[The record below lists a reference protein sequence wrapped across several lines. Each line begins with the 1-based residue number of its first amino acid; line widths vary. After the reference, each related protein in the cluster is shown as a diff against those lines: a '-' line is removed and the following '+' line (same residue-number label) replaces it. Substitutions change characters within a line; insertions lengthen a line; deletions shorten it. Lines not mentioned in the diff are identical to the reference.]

1 MKSHLLALLVATLC
15 GIIVEALVL
24 PAGSQYR
31 YVTRLFAEVD
41 EDVTQERRPWEIGR
55 FARQSSKFVTLPFS
69 RIDKKVVRPNDVL
82 WEYDDRNFE
91 FGPLDDVVM
100 GGASSSTFDNVSGRW
115 RGTVTDANNG
125 GFIGI
130 RSYPAFQYDMSACK
144 GVEIKVRGG
153 EGKRF
158 KFVLRD
164 STDFNGITWSTSCTI
179 GNQFNPLLK
188 LFGNEKDDTAVIQI
202 PFDEQIPALFAR
214 TVPDQVFKK
223 NSVTGI
229 QVAYS
234 KFEYDGEIN
243 SLFEQGDVDL
253 QILSIRAY

>member
-1 MKSHLLALLVATLC
+1 MKSHLLPLLAVTLH
-15 GIIVEALVL
+15 GIVVESLII
-24 PAGSQYR
+24 PAGRQHR
-31 YVTRLFAEVD
+31 YVTRLFAEAD
-41 EDVTQERRPWEIGR
+41 EDTTQKRRPWEIGR
-55 FARQSSKFVTLPFS
+55 FALQSSKFVTLPFS

-130 RSYPAFQYDMSACK
+130 RSHPAFQYDMSACK

-179 GNQFNPLLK
+179 GNQLNPLLK
-188 LFGNEKDDTAVIQI
+188 LFGDEKDDTAVIQI

-223 NSVTGI
+223 NYVTAI

-253 QILSIRAY
+253 QILSIRAF